1 MNTIAIVIL
10 NWNGLSDTIEC
21 VESVLDQSF
30 TNYKIFLV
38 DNASLSYEFDAL
50 SQRFGHYSNFEMIRN
65 STNLGFGMAHNLVFE
80 KLIAYGYKTVALINN
95 DAVAQNDWLEK
106 SLQLLNTENAD
117 IVACKMIQY
126 YQRDLLDSAGLK
138 MLNTG
143 EILPRG
149 HGYSAQLFNRIDNV
163 VSFCAGA
170 CLMKLSLIEKIGG
183 FDPFFDTGYE
193 DAELGLRATVS
204 GHKIVF
210 APEAVVYHK
219 MGKSLIKI
227 KSNDRTLKIMRDVN
241 YSALKNLSLTNLV
254 FNFPFYFF
262 RNLLVVIIFG
272 LSFRWR
278 YISYFFNALFC
289 TLQVDFE
296 IILKSRKLVNN
307 KLGFFA
313 MLNKQE
319 FFIKHDFARFINYIV
334 KRKPHKFEQ

>member
-1 MNTIAIVIL
+1 MNTIAVVIL
-10 NWNGLSDTIEC
+10 NWNGLADTIEC
-21 VESVLDQSF
+21 VESVLKQSF

-38 DNASLSYEFDAL
+38 DNASSSYEFDAL
-50 SQRFGHYSNFEMIRN
+50 SQRFGQYSNFEMMRN
-65 STNLGFGMAHNLVFE
+65 STNIGFGIAHNLVFE
-80 KLIAYGYKTVALINN
+80 KLITHGYKTVALINN

-106 SLQLLNTENAD
+106 SLQVLEAENAD
-117 IVACKMIQY
+117 IVACKMVQY
-126 YQRDLLDSAGLK
+126 YRRDLLDSAGLK

-149 HGYSAQLFNRIDNV
+149 HGYSAERFRRVDHV

-170 CLMKLSLIEKIGG
+170 CLMQLSVIEKIGG

-204 GHKIVF
+204 GHKIVY

-219 MGKSLIKI
+219 MGQSLVKI
-227 KSNDRTLKIMRDVN
+227 KSHKRTLKIMRDVN
-241 YSALKNLSLTNLV
+241 YSALKNLPLANLV
-254 FNFPFYFF
+254 FNFPFYFV
-262 RNLLVVIIFG
+262 RNLFVVVLFG
-272 LSFRWR
+272 LSCRWR

-289 TLQVDFE
+289 TLQVDFK
-296 IILKSRKLVNN
+296 IILKNRELVN
-307 KLGFFA
+307 KKIGFFA

-319 FFIKHDFARFINYIV
+319 FFVRHDFARFINFIV